1 MHNIYVNNS
10 APLLIQIIADTRMM
24 TMIVSAL
31 DLTMLRKIPGY
42 MAKNGRMIVN
52 MNWEGYS
59 ITSIS
64 LEIPGD
70 LIMCIKNQNDVSQG
84 STHFQI
90 SSSHL
95 KIIGARRLAS
105 SKLHAE
111 KPQISGATTTNIVA
125 SVPWHLGFMHP

>member
-1 MHNIYVNNS
+1 
-10 APLLIQIIADTRMM
+10 MM